1 MRSASRIVLTSSYF
15 FLSSSVRSSYVT
27 GVPSAISDVDG
38 DVVDVE
44 DCPTGAEC
52 VAVETHRRAA
62 TGNTESG
69 SNLGLRLALV
79 PPSDGPQRLR
89 HARPMLVQGVPPDLY
104 LKDFSGFAR
113 SLVYGGVQIGTSNNL
128 KDTDYEEK
136 EVKEDPSYEPNPE
149 EIATADDD
157 LHSDEDQRTVGK
169 TSAQIVASS
178 AIVAQKKRSI
188 PEVAPSNIA
197 TRSMTTTEPEAGSS
211 DEPTA
216 TAGLNTEGAPSPN
229 QIMTSGGSTSS
240 PEDNQIVNFERQ
252 ETLTTSGGSKRKRGG
267 RRRIMGHGLHE
278 YTRRHGGNKMPIEF
292 TAGVRRPKD
301 YVQSAKLS
309 NEVGIH
315 IREKMPLATHWTQ
328 YKKDET
334 LIHVIPR
341 AISTVAGKFSMDK
354 NDEVAQDVC
363 TDMLQ
368 VSIRQF
374 RYRLKKEYWP
384 KIKNLTLEQAY
395 LKKPDHVEEKSW
407 KELVKRWFDE
417 KYQGL
422 CVINGKNR
430 EAVKQFHTTGS
441 RSYVAHWEHLV
452 SVMNFPIQSIL
463 LSYTV
468 YNASSEREKPIHH
481 LQQHIPT
488 KIGRRNKFQEVFC
501 LSTRIRELQQRL
513 ADQEQNSIQA
523 AETYHSEMQARLQE
537 QDQKFE
543 EIRKKQEEELE
554 AVKKAQE
561 EKTLAYEKR
570 LTEMDAVLNL
580 LLRTSQPP
588 SMSQSQGN

>member
-1 MRSASRIVLTSSYF
+1 MFCSRSALPIISAETQNPVKPAYELAKEKQMQENV
-15 FLSSSVRSSYVT
+15 VRMEK
-27 GVPSAISDVDG
+27 IS
-38 DVVDVE
+38 
-44 DCPTGAEC
+44 
-52 VAVETHRRAA
+52 
-62 TGNTESG
+62 
-69 SNLGLRLALV
+69 LKY
-79 PPSDGPQRLR
+79 GPAHKFQ
-89 HARPMLVQGVPPDLY
+89 
-104 LKDFSGFAR
+104 KDFSGFAR
-113 SLVYGGVQIGTSNNL
+113 TLVYGGVQIGTSNNL
-128 KDTDYEEK
+128 KDSVCEET
-136 EVKEDPSYEPNPE
+136 EVEEDPSYEPNPE

-188 PEVAPSNIA
+188 PQVAPSNIA
-197 TRSMTTTEPEAGSS
+197 TRSMATTEPEAGSS

-267 RRRIMGHGLHE
+267 RRRTMGHGLHE

-292 TAGVRRPKD
+292 TPGVRRPKD

-328 YKKDET
+328 YKKDDT
-334 LIHVIPR
+334 LKHVIPH
-341 AISTVAGKFSMDK
+341 AISTVAGKFNMDK

-395 LKKPDHVEEKSW
+395 LKKPGHVEENSW

-441 RSYVAHWEHLV
+441 RSYVAHWEHLKAKQQEEETSPIEFFRITHTNKDNIMSAEAKSAYDQMVAKKAAPRNEDEPDLTDLQIVQLVLSEKSPSTTCNSTFLPRLGVATSSRKSSV
-452 SVMNFPIQSIL
+452 S
-463 LSYTV
+463 
-468 YNASSEREKPIHH
+468 A
-481 LQQHIPT
+481 
-488 KIGRRNKFQEVFC
+488 
-501 LSTRIRELQQRL
+501 TRIRELQQRL

-523 AETYHSEMQARLQE
+523 AETYHSDMQARLQE
-537 QDQKFE
+537 QDEKFE

-570 LTEMDAVLNL
+570 LTEMDAVLNF

>member
-1 MRSASRIVLTSSYF
+1 ME
-15 FLSSSVRSSYVT
+15 
-27 GVPSAISDVDG
+27 
-38 DVVDVE
+38 VE
-44 DCPTGAEC
+44 
-52 VAVETHRRAA
+52 
-62 TGNTESG
+62 
-69 SNLGLRLALV
+69 
-79 PPSDGPQRLR
+79 
-89 HARPMLVQGVPPDLY
+89 
-104 LKDFSGFAR
+104 
-113 SLVYGGVQIGTSNNL
+113 
-128 KDTDYEEK
+128 
-136 EVKEDPSYEPNPE
+136 EDPSYEPNPE

-188 PEVAPSNIA
+188 PQVAPSNIA
-197 TRSMTTTEPEAGSS
+197 TRSMATTEPEAGSS
-211 DEPTA
+211 DEPMA

-267 RRRIMGHGLHE
+267 RRRTMGHGLHE
-278 YTRRHGGNKMPIEF
+278 YTRRNGGNKMPIEF
-292 TAGVRRPKD
+292 TPGVRRPKD

-328 YKKDET
+328 YKKDDT
-334 LIHVIPR
+334 LKHVIPH
-341 AISTVAGKFSMDK
+341 AISTVAGKFNMDK

-395 LKKPDHVEEKSW
+395 LKKPGHVEENSW

-441 RSYVAHWEHLV
+441 RSYVAHWEHLKAKQQEEETSPIEFFRITHTNKDNIMSAEAKSAYDQMVAKKAAPRNEDEPDLTDLQIVQLVLSEKSTSTTCNSTFLPRLGVATSSRKSSV
-452 SVMNFPIQSIL
+452 S
-463 LSYTV
+463 
-468 YNASSEREKPIHH
+468 A
-481 LQQHIPT
+481 
-488 KIGRRNKFQEVFC
+488 
-501 LSTRIRELQQRL
+501 TRIRELQQRL

-523 AETYHSEMQARLQE
+523 AETYHSDMQARLQE
-537 QDQKFE
+537 QDEKFE